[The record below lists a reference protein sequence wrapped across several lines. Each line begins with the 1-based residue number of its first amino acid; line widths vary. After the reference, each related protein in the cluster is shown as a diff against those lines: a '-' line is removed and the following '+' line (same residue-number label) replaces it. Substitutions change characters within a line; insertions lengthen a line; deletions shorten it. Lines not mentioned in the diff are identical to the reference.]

1 MHNRALRDTLAGFVE
16 EAADQLAAE
25 VARGAEIAF
34 EIDPISSSRAS
45 APLYCYRPLMGPFIA
60 GRAGALSRLPSY
72 PAAAQALAALP
83 GLDTYLKTRGDQA
96 APSDRRALGDAGVCA
111 FLAHVWSDATD
122 FVFDP
127 ARFAA
132 AYSELESTAYDG
144 WALTLVLAPV
154 QGLVI
159 ESDEV
164 ALGGGLTLVR
174 AAALGDAPGELR
186 GDPFTTVAVLALES
200 GPGEP
205 GGLEAAGS
213 GLRRL
218 QTALRLWD
226 DAEPAVGP
234 TAWARTDGGP
244 WIQIPLGGG
253 PRRMREDCLLGLE
266 EEDLLRAF
274 CSLVSR
280 RTPRA
285 GELAWALRRF
295 ELGCDRP
302 SALEALTDW
311 LLAARALLA
320 DPGSGGDAGLVPR
333 LAAICAPAE
342 QRDALA
348 ERLARVVGLERAA
361 VAGLVRPEPAV
372 EALIAELGAQVRAVL
387 RDVLCGHLD
396 SDLRAVA
403 DHLVGAARAPGPAR
417 SSAESPALG

>member
-16 EAADQLAAE
+16 EAADQLAAD
-25 VARGAEIAF
+25 VAGGAEIAF

-45 APLYCYRPLMGPFIA
+45 SPLYCYRPLMGSFIA

-72 PAAAQALAALP
+72 PAAARGLGALP
-83 GLDTYLKTRGDQA
+83 GLDTYLEARGERI
-96 APSDRRALGDAGVCA
+96 SSEDRRARPDAAICA
-111 FLAHVWSDATD
+111 FLADVWSDATD

-127 ARFAA
+127 VRFDAS
-132 AYSELESTAYDG
+132 YSALESAAYDG
-144 WALTLVLAPV
+144 WALTVVLTAV
-154 QGLVI
+154 EGLVI

-164 ALGGGLTLVR
+164 AVASGLALVR
-174 AAALGDAPGELR
+174 ATALDDGPPELR
-186 GDPFTTVAVLALES
+186 GDAFTTVAVLALES

-244 WIQIPLGGG
+244 WMQIPLGGG
-253 PRRMREDCLLGLE
+253 PRRMSLDCLLAVE
-266 EEDLLRAF
+266 EEDALRAF
-274 CSLVSR
+274 FSLVSR

-295 ELGCDRP
+295 ELGCERP
-302 SALEALTDW
+302 TALEALTDW
-311 LLAARALLA
+311 LLAVRALLA
-320 DPGSGGDAGLVPR
+320 DPSTDGLQAAVER
-333 LAAICAPAE
+333 LAAICAPPE
-342 QRDALA
+342 LREGLA
-348 ERLARVVGLERAA
+348 ERLTRAAGLERCA

-372 EALIAELGAQVRAVL
+372 EALVAELGGQMRAVL

-396 SDLRAVA
+396 ADLRSVA
-403 DHLVGAARAPGPAR
+403 DRLIDARPVAPDGRLTAG
-417 SSAESPALG
+417 EPALG